1 MGDRQVSIFI
11 DVVFAPGYVLIS
23 VSAVLCTDEWLE
35 EHLGKILW
43 GFPEFVKKFYVEVY
57 PVLAPV
63 RAQNR
68 KEIEEGRNGGSPGH
82 DGNVSS
88 RVNDSGVPKVSTIV
102 HDFFNAWAA
111 VDAHARAK
119 DASEDVDAS
128 AQAENASQAVK
139 HPMPLRGSDL
149 ELEANASGAASDEL
163 DT

>member
-1 MGDRQVSIFI
+1 MLGC
-11 DVVFAPGYVLIS
+11 VLINI
-23 VSAVLCTDEWLE
+23 SAVLCTDEWLE

-43 GFPEFVKKFYVEVY
+43 GFPEFVKKFYDEVF

-68 KEIEEGRNGGSPGH
+68 KEIEEGRIGGSPGH
-82 DGNVSS
+82 YGNVSS
-88 RVNDSGVPKVSTIV
+88 RENASDVPKVSTIV

-128 AQAENASQAVK
+128 AQAEKTS
-139 HPMPLRGSDL
+139 HPIEHPTPLRASDL
-149 ELEANASGAASDEL
+149 ELEANASDAASDKL